1 MSLRERIFG
10 RRLRS
15 DEQEEHK
22 IGTAAGIPVLGLDA
36 LASASYGP
44 EAALTV
50 LLPLGILAPGYI
62 LPLSGVII
70 ALLSVVYLSYRQ
82 TIAAYPGGGGSYTV
96 ASRNLGAWP
105 GLLAASAL
113 SLDYILNVAVAISA
127 GVGAIISAFPVLQPY
142 TLPLCLLL
150 LAVLAIANLRGVRE
164 AGLLF
169 MLPTY
174 LFVAALGVTLA
185 TGIVKAVLAQGHP
198 VPVRAPPAL
207 APATTAVGVWLLL
220 HAFASGCTAMTGVE
234 AVSNGVPVFR
244 EPRVK
249 LARRTLTAIIAT
261 LAVLLAGIASLCAVY
276 GIGATRP
283 GTPGYESIIS
293 QLVGAVMGRGTFYYV
308 TVAAVVAVLAFS
320 ANTSFADFPR
330 LCRALALD
338 DYLPT
343 EFAHLG
349 RRLVYSE
356 GIVVLALLAGL
367 LLVAFGGVTDR
378 LIPLFAVGAFL
389 AFTLSQM
396 GMVAHWRRETGRHAR
411 VSRVVNAAGATATA
425 VTLAVIVVAKF
436 AEGAWITV
444 LVIPALLLF
453 FRRIRQVQEAV
464 DREVEVEGPLR
475 LEAPPT
481 PVVVVPLKR
490 LNRVARKALR
500 LAASLSG
507 DVHVLHVLTQD
518 PGSDPLRARWRD
530 FVERPFREA
539 GLPPPVLAEI
549 PSAYR
554 ELLDPVLRYVRALAH
569 EDPRRYVAVV
579 LPELLE
585 PRWYQLLVLSH
596 RVTLLKGLLLQHG
609 GPRVVVIQVP
619 WRLRGRHDPDEAGED
634 V

>member
-1 MSLRERIFG
+1 VSLRERIFG

-50 LLPLGILAPGYI
+50 LLPVGLLAPGYI

-150 LAVLAIANLRGVRE
+150 LAVLAVANLRGVRE

-174 LFVAALGVTLA
+174 LFVATLGITIA

-207 APATTAVGVWLLL
+207 PPATTAVGYWLLL

-234 AVSNGVPVFR
+234 AVSNGVPIFR

-249 LARRTLTAIIAT
+249 LARRTLTAIIAI
-261 LAVLLAGIASLCAVY
+261 LATLLAGIGSLCAVY

-293 QLVGAVMGRGTFYYV
+293 QLVGAVMGRGAFYYV
-308 TVAAVVAVLAFS
+308 TVGAVVAVLAFS

-389 AFTLSQM
+389 AFTLSQL

-425 VTLAVIVVAKF
+425 ATLAVIIVAKF
-436 AEGAWITV
+436 TEGAWITV
-444 LVIPALLLF
+444 LVIPLLLLF
-453 FRRIRQVQEAV
+453 FRRIRQVQERV
-464 DREVEVEGPLR
+464 DREIEVEGPLR
-475 LEAPPT
+475 LEPPPT

-500 LAASLSG
+500 LAASLSR
-507 DVHVLHVLTQD
+507 DVHVLHVLTQE
-518 PGSDPLRARWRD
+518 PGADPLRARWRD

-554 ELLDPVLRYVRALAH
+554 ELLDPVLRYVRALARD
-569 EDPRRYVAVV
+569 DPHRYVAVV

-619 WRLRGRHDPDEAGED
+619 WRLRGRHDPDEDDED